1 MLPWIGCAHTGRLCQ
16 RAQPHVCSSIPHSR
30 PWLPVRQ
37 IQSLL
42 GHSPLISSGFSLFRC
57 GCPRSRSFV
66 FSPRRLALVQCLCRT
81 ATMVQLLVCR
91 LSASGSVDGNGVRL
105 FVGDSVS
112 VDTVRSEMEK
122 QKPGAWGSSSNHGS
136 GRLVYVPTAE
146 LDRLGALAK
155 QRGLPLASALSLGYV
170 GTPLESG
177 RSLASSGIKSSGL
190 LWRVVMAI
198 FSPILHTDAPFMIV
212 WEPQQAQSAEQQQQ
226 QQ

>member
-1 MLPWIGCAHTGRLCQ
+1 
-16 RAQPHVCSSIPHSR
+16 
-30 PWLPVRQ
+30 
-37 IQSLL
+37 
-42 GHSPLISSGFSLFRC
+42 
-57 GCPRSRSFV
+57 
-66 FSPRRLALVQCLCRT
+66 
-81 ATMVQLLVCR
+81 MVQLLVCR

-112 VDTVRSEMEK
+112 VDTVRSEMLK

-136 GRLVYVPTAE
+136 GRLVYVPAAE

-177 RSLASSGIKSSGL
+177 RSLASYGIKSSGL

-198 FSPILHTDAPFMIV
+198 FSPILHTDAPFMTV
-212 WEPQQAQSAEQQQQ
+212 WEPQQPQSAEQQQQ